1 MIEKDLSTD
10 IFTVDIFGPFR
21 TNIFLDFQ
29 QLITEGYEP
38 YQKLIKQDMEQRF
51 KDCDWHFPLSKSGQ
65 VYKSGADGRGR
76 TLVPRYFVGATTKEC
91 SLPLSTS
98 LFSPKIDRIR
108 VRIYEFGFG
117 TFSIN
122 LRLNSEGTPFT
133 AINLRKVADEI
144 SDMIEKNELKY
155 LSDLIQKVIKGF
167 KDLAP
172 RRNIDQL
179 QPLDKEFSEREN
191 WAEAGNVMWTH
202 RLFTYKLQEESN
214 IRKAI
219 DQMTGLLNPPAEIN
233 TMEIKDHTRAVGF
246 GVANSV
252 IIVTNDE
259 GGNSLHESASR
270 TLQAANVYSA
280 VAYYI
285 HNSLFWFSNYHAA
298 EVRKSKNNIRKA
310 LELEYDVI
318 MHIQCSAQVTSLIT
332 QYKLYLD
339 PQSKKIWDIIDE
351 AWDIKKQLENVGT
364 QIELCE
370 KLYDRMTNK
379 IRTDQQSR
387 LNNVAMIFTC
397 ISALALIEISQR
409 QVGIGW
415 PLPSV
420 AVTLIIVS
428 GIFILFA
435 TTMHGIQNITR
446 KYWEKAIQKIKGIF
460 SRRSHRF

>member
-1 MIEKDLSTD
+1 M
-10 IFTVDIFGPFR
+10 DIFGPFR
-21 TNIFLDFQ
+21 TDIFLNFQ
-29 QLITEGYEP
+29 RLITEGYEP
-38 YQKLIKQDMEQRF
+38 YQETIKQGMEQRF
-51 KDCDWHFPLSKSGQ
+51 KDCNWNFPLSKYGQ
-65 VYKSGADGRGR
+65 VYKSGVDGRGR
-76 TLVPRYFVGATTKEC
+76 TLVPRYFIGATTKEC

-117 TFSIN
+117 TFSMN
-122 LRLNSEGTPFT
+122 LSLKSEDIPFT
-133 AINLRKVADEI
+133 VTNLRKVADEI
-144 SDMIEKNELKY
+144 SDMIERQKLNY
-155 LSDLIQKVIKGF
+155 LSNLIQRIIEEF
-167 KDLAP
+167 KDLVSYP
-172 RRNIDQL
+172 DITQK
-179 QPLDKEFSEREN
+179 PLDKDFREGKD
-191 WAEAGNVMWTH
+191 WAKVGDVMWTH
-202 RLFTYKLQEESN
+202 RLFTYRRQKGSN
-214 IRKAI
+214 IEEPI
-219 DQMTGLLNPPAEIN
+219 DQMTGLLNPPAEID
-233 TMEIKDHTRAVGF
+233 TKEIRDHKRAVGF

-252 IIVTNDE
+252 IIVEDDE
-259 GGNSLHESASR
+259 DGNSLHKSACR

-280 VAYYI
+280 VAYYT
-285 HNSLFWFSNYHAA
+285 HNSLFWFSNSHAA
-298 EVRKSKNNIRKA
+298 EVRESKNNIRKA
-310 LELEYDVI
+310 LELENDVI
-318 MHIQCSAQVTSLIT
+318 GHIQFSAQVTSLIT

-351 AWDIKKQLENVGT
+351 AWDLEAQLNNVGT

-387 LNNVAMIFTC
+387 LNNVALIFTC

-420 AVTLIIVS
+420 AFTLIIVA

-435 TTMHGIQNITR
+435 TTMHAMQSITR
-446 KYWEKAIQKIKGIF
+446 KFWEKAIQKIKGIF

>member
-1 MIEKDLSTD
+1 M
-10 IFTVDIFGPFR
+10 DIFGPFR
-21 TNIFLDFQ
+21 TDIFLDFQ
-29 QLITEGYEP
+29 QLITESYEP
-38 YQKLIKQDMEQRF
+38 YQKIIKQDMERRF
-51 KDCDWHFPLSKSGQ
+51 KDCDWHYPLSKYGQ
-65 VYKSGADGRGR
+65 VYKSGVDGRGR
-76 TLVPRYFVGATTKEC
+76 TLVPRYFIGATTKEC

-117 TFSIN
+117 TFSMN
-122 LRLNSEGTPFT
+122 LSLKNEDAPFT
-133 AINLRKVADEI
+133 ATSLRKVADEI
-144 SDMIEKNELKY
+144 SDMIERQKLNY
-155 LSDLIQKVIKGF
+155 LSNLIQEVIGEF
-167 KDLAP
+167 KDIVSY
-172 RRNIDQL
+172 RNIAQL
-179 QPLDKEFSEREN
+179 KPLDEEFSEGEN
-191 WAEAGNVMWTH
+191 WAEVGNVMWTH
-202 RLFTYKLQEESN
+202 RLFTYKRQKGSN
-214 IRKAI
+214 IEEAI

-233 TMEIKDHTRAVGF
+233 TMEMKDHTRAVGF

-252 IIVTNDE
+252 IIVEDDE
-259 GGNSLHESASR
+259 DGNSLHESASR

-310 LELEYDVI
+310 LELENDVI

-351 AWDIKKQLENVGT
+351 AWELDTQLENVRN
-364 QIELCE
+364 QIGLCE

-387 LNNVAMIFTC
+387 LNEVAMIFTC
-397 ISALALIEISQR
+397 ISALALIEISQSR
-409 QVGIGW
+409 DGIGW

-420 AVTLIIVS
+420 AITLIIVA

-435 TTMHGIQNITR
+435 TTLHTIRNIAR

-460 SRRSHRF
+460 SQRSHRF

>member
-1 MIEKDLSTD
+1 M
-10 IFTVDIFGPFR
+10 DIFGPFR
-21 TNIFLDFQ
+21 TDIFLDFQ
-29 QLITEGYEP
+29 QLITKGYEP
-38 YQKLIKQDMEQRF
+38 YQETIKQGMEQRF
-51 KDCDWHFPLSKSGQ
+51 KDCNWNFPLSKTGQ

-76 TLVPRYFVGATTKEC
+76 TLVPRYFIGATTKDC

-117 TFSIN
+117 TFSMN
-122 LRLNSEGTPFT
+122 LSLKSEDTPFT
-133 AINLRKVADEI
+133 VTNLRKVADEI
-144 SDMIEKNELKY
+144 SDMIERQKLNY
-155 LSDLIQKVIKGF
+155 LSNLIQRVIKEF
-167 KDLAP
+167 KDLVSYH
-172 RRNIDQL
+172 NITQ
-179 QPLDKEFSEREN
+179 QPLDKDFHEGKN
-191 WAEAGNVMWTH
+191 WAKVGDVMWTH
-202 RLFTYKLQEESN
+202 RLFTYKRQKGSN
-214 IRKAI
+214 IEEPI
-219 DQMTGLLNPPAEIN
+219 DQMTGLLNPPAKIDTKEIR
-233 TMEIKDHTRAVGF
+233 DHKRAVGF

-252 IIVTNDE
+252 IIVENDE
-259 GGNSLHESASR
+259 DGNSLHESASR

-280 VAYYI
+280 VAYYT
-285 HNSLFWFSNYHAA
+285 HNSLFWFSNSHAA

-310 LELEYDVI
+310 LELENEVI
-318 MHIQCSAQVTSLIT
+318 RHIQFSAQVTSLIT

-351 AWDIKKQLENVGT
+351 AWDLEAQLKNVET

-387 LNNVAMIFTC
+387 LNNVALTFTC
-397 ISALALIEISQR
+397 ISALALIEISQSR
-409 QVGIGW
+409 DGIGW

-420 AVTLIIVS
+420 AITLIIVA

-435 TTMHGIQNITR
+435 TTMHAIQSITR